1 MHPKKPQP
9 VYIGIREQG
18 LARVFRSDPAAGTAH
33 ELPLRLD
40 LGRHSP
46 SGPEWGYRGSG
57 PAQLALAM
65 AADFLGEDRKALAC
79 YRSLQHAVIAG
90 LPYEGWTLEGAAL
103 ARALESCQ

>member
-1 MHPKKPQP
+1 MHSMTLQP

-18 LARVFRSDPAAGTAH
+18 LARVFRSDPAVGNAR

-57 PAQLALAM
+57 PGQLALAM
-65 AADFLGEDRKALAC
+65 AADFLGEARK
-79 YRSLQHAVIAG
+79 
-90 LPYEGWTLEGAAL
+90 AL
-103 ARALESCQ
+103 ARALESCR